1 MMVLLDHRKIK
12 HNKHTFLLPV
22 LVLIGLVLV
31 CLFLGVNPTKAD
43 SDKSSNDKD
52 NVLIYANKNGEARG
66 YDLLWKQSD
75 ITGTYYQ
82 ESAIV
87 HKDGVIYLTS
97 AAVGDLHPGNRD
109 IFALDAS
116 DGSIINKYTIGSS
129 YGSPVIDGNNLYI
142 GSADESWDPDT
153 SWTGEYGLY
162 SFDISNIRS
171 SGFVL
176 NWFHADSAKIAE
188 PAVYDENKVYYSQF
202 EGNKVVAL
210 NKNDGSLA
218 WTFTT
223 GGYGAFMMLL
233 HDNAIYTINSYY
245 GARSLFKIDATTGL
259 QIWAK
264 PVSNYAWD
272 NSITFDGD
280 NNALYFAMYY
290 AGANSAA
297 SYDLDGNLRWQKSL
311 NCGSLSFTAY
321 HNNVAFFSDTC
332 GYVYALDSADGDNV
346 WGPIRLGNGVSDQ
359 IDISSVTISGGQ
371 IFIGT
376 TNSSKP
382 NDSRGL
388 GKFFILDELTGE
400 ILWQYREAD
409 LGNVMAPASI
419 FNGIFYN
426 ITSNWDVFAFDVG
439 DGGSDWLNPRYDKN
453 NTGYS
458 PGGLTQS
465 KYVKSI
471 CSSSDTNTICNINNL
486 YSGRAVET
494 KLKMEGE
501 NIESVMLN
509 NGDYHINVDGSVVYL
524 PTISAGGELK
534 GVLIKSGTDSY
545 DTSIPRLTNILPTT
559 ANILSSTFS
568 PASKSIKLSFDNTS
582 SISATINSFK
592 QPFLNVT
599 NTISDEN
606 QTSISASGLSG
617 YTEVSSVPMEITPS
631 TGSVDVS
638 ISAWQTDGVQK
649 KTWSE
654 DNQTSNTFIN
664 HTVFNLDPNEAY
676 VLKIDETSSQIKTS
690 DNHGTISFSGG
701 PAAREFELLK
711 YISDDSSGVSASQ
724 NNTVISSVRTKTS
737 YSNNA
742 DLESEYTSL
751 PISLPITNLGSK
763 QNDLE
768 GQQDIP
774 HDKKNLWPI
783 VYYALSTSAIV
794 VFILLKIKLKNN
806 S

>member
-1 MMVLLDHRKIK
+1 MLDTRKKIRYDNHK
-12 HNKHTFLLPV
+12 FLLSV
-22 LVLIGLVLV
+22 LALIGLISVY
-31 CLFLGVNPTKAD
+31 LFIGVNLAKAD
-43 SDKSSNDKD
+43 TDKSTNDKD

-66 YDLLWKQSD
+66 YDLLWKQSN

-97 AAVGDLHPGNRD
+97 AAVEDLHPGNRD

-116 DGSIINKYTIGSS
+116 DGSIINRYTIGSG

-142 GSADESWDPDT
+142 GTCDESWDPDT
-153 SWTGEYGLY
+153 TWTGEYGLY

-171 SGFVL
+171 SGFML

-188 PAVYDENKVYYSQF
+188 PAVYDDSKVYYSQF
-202 EGNKVVAL
+202 EGSKIIAL
-210 NKNDGSLA
+210 NKSDGSQA
-218 WTFTT
+218 WEFST
-223 GGYGAFMMLL
+223 GGWGAFMMLL
-233 HDNAIYTINSYY
+233 HDNAIYKINSYY

-290 AGANSAA
+290 AGSNSAA

-332 GYVYALDSADGDNV
+332 GYVYALDSANGDNV
-346 WGPIRLGNGVSDQ
+346 WGPIRLGNGVTDET
-359 IDISSVTISGGQ
+359 DISSVTISGGQ

-388 GKFFILDELTGE
+388 GKFFILDELSGE
-400 ILWQYREAD
+400 IIWQYHEAD
-409 LGNVMAPASI
+409 LGNVIAPASI

-426 ITSNWDVFAFDVG
+426 VTSCWDVFAFDVG
-439 DGGSDWLNPRYDKN
+439 DGESEWLNPRYDKN

-471 CSSSDTNTICNINNL
+471 CSNSDTNTICNIDNL
-486 YSGRAVET
+486 YSGRTVET

-534 GVLIKSGTDSY
+534 EISIKSGTDPY
-545 DTSIPRLTNILPTT
+545 DASIPRLKDVLPTT
-559 ANILSSTFS
+559 TNILSSTFN

-592 QPFLNVT
+592 QPFLNVI

-606 QTSISASGLSG
+606 QTLISASGLSG
-617 YTEVSSVPMEITPS
+617 YTDVSSVPMELTPS

-638 ISAWQTDGVQK
+638 ISAWQIDGVQRRA
-649 KTWSE
+649 WSE
-654 DNQTSNTFIN
+654 SNYASNAFIN
-664 HTVFNLDPNEAY
+664 HTVFNLDPNETY
-676 VLKIDETSSQIKTS
+676 VLKMDETSSQIKS
-690 DNHGTISFSGG
+690 DSNGTISFTGG

-711 YISDDSSGVSASQ
+711 YISDGSSGVSASQ
-724 NNTVISSVRTKTS
+724 SNTIISSVRTKTS

-742 DLESEYTSL
+742 DLESEYTSS

-763 QNDLE
+763 QNDFE

-774 HDKKNLWPI
+774 QDKKNLWSI
-783 VYYALSTSAIV
+783 LYYALPTSAIA